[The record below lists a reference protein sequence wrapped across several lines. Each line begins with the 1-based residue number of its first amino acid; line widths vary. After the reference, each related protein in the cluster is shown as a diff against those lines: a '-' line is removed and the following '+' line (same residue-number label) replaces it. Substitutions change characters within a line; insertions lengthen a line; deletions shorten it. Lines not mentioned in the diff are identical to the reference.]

1 MSWRPIT
8 QLAVAK
14 MPNITVTVTKMAA
27 MRPIQRSKRVTT
39 RESRNVTSVA
49 SAIGTNTVRPKYS
62 AAITNAKS
70 RSAQIPFSA
79 MAGLSGE
86 GRVRMHQAISRLQ
99 PVQIEPAIATVQ
111 RLSEA
116 AGTYGT
122 LLPLQPK
129 KKKITHITRNRKNKN
144 LAIPA
149 DAAAIPPNPSSAAI
163 SAITRKVTAQPNIV
177 LPPCYKRIASIT
189 CDGCRELSYA
199 SLLI

>member
-79 MAGLSGE
+79 TAGLSGE
-86 GRVRMHQAISRLQ
+86 GRVRMRQAISRLQ
-99 PVQIEPAIATVQ
+99 PGLIELAIATF
-111 RLSEA
+111 
-116 AGTYGT
+116 
-122 LLPLQPK
+122 
-129 KKKITHITRNRKNKN
+129 HN
-144 LAIPA
+144 
-149 DAAAIPPNPSSAAI
+149 
-163 SAITRKVTAQPNIV
+163 
-177 LPPCYKRIASIT
+177 
-189 CDGCRELSYA
+189 
-199 SLLI
+199 